1 MNIWDRGGR
10 RGKLR
15 GGGGCQDNR
24 SGPGGRARAWHPSV
38 PSKRPSFPFR
48 QQSPLL
54 PRLPPITACR
64 RSLPALRGQRA
75 SSKHGTAAKV
85 GKRSDLLRAEQ
96 QHHATRTSTTTTTCR
111 ISTEPDTSFS
121 LRCTRKRQSVSAWQA
136 TEQQKVLKTGQGREL
151 GV

>member
-1 MNIWDRGGR
+1 MAEHAAAPPGTAAGYRG
-10 RGKLR
+10 L
-15 GGGGCQDNR
+15 
-24 SGPGGRARAWHPSV
+24 V
-38 PSKRPSFPFR
+38 
-48 QQSPLL
+48 
-54 PRLPPITACR
+54 
-64 RSLPALRGQRA
+64 A